1 MCTACELK
9 APVKVEY
16 VNPKLNKTPTMLIG
30 NETLP
35 CFGHLPLEFHQ
46 YGIKYSTFHGYRPN
60 NEIKFVN
67 NAKIV
72 SIRLCNGHLR
82 SWPVHPTID
91 IALIMFILHVILLT
105 F

>member
-1 MCTACELK
+1 MCTACELQ

-67 NAKIV
+67 NAKNCV
-72 SIRLCNGHLR
+72 NTVVQWSFTDMAGSPNY
-82 SWPVHPTID
+82 
-91 IALIMFILHVILLT
+91 
-105 F
+105 